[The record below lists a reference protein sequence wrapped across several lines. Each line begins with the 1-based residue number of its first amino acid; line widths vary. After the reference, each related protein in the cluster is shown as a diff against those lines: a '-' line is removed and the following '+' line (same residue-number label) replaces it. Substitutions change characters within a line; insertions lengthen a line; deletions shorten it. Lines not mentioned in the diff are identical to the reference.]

1 MESAVLLSM
10 TLFLVAGC
18 SGKLDRDAQDF
29 EGYPVS
35 RSSAAPS
42 SLSSVYP
49 GGIVGNPYISPDEE
63 STEANIGYKTQG
75 NLRKSFS
82 YIQTKKPRAKARYE
96 ALKSNINEP
105 FNTYA
110 SQNKTSF
117 EAQKDENFSTEQS
130 KSEVDG
136 TSTKRSV
143 SGPNVDGQQPY
154 RHWSTES
161 NVIREEHPDGLY
173 QSYPYVT
180 PAYSRQETDY
190 SGGNLKKLI
199 EVSTEGYNQ
208 ESTNPQRPLFKPKI
222 NYDHL
227 AVIPATTYRPATRDG
242 YSFSFESKN
251 HSRHETGDTKGNFR
265 GSIKYASPYGE
276 SKEINYEGN
285 PRIGITTSERTPVVN
300 IPARSG
306 QRYIT
311 PIRYVPPTSTSRPFL
326 TTRKGLTYSYSSPA
340 TGYQYSPSTS
350 STTQTPF
357 TSTPQSEVTYRR
369 GKTVYQPPQFYL
381 QPVQT
386 YDYIAPSLG
395 DPYMYYTESP
405 QYVQLSP
412 EYGAYTFT
420 YNAGDHERTESR
432 DNQGNVH
439 GMFSFEGTDG
449 ERRQVNY
456 EANSEKGFV
465 ARGQHLP
472 VQTRDSIGSQDTYPQ
487 STQSTGNDES
497 PGTYFF
503 SYNAGEHMREEHKD
517 EQGNI
522 HGMYRYMAG
531 DGKIKTV
538 KYRASASE
546 GFVATGD
553 DIPNAQNGYSYS
565 YTIGNQP
572 QTGSGNKYQPET
584 LIR

>member
-1 MESAVLLSM
+1 M

-29 EGYPVS
+29 EGYPAP
-35 RSSAAPS
+35 RSSAAPP
-42 SLSSVYP
+42 SLSSIYP
-49 GGIVGNPYISPDEE
+49 SGILGNPYISPDEE
-63 STEANIGYKTQG
+63 SKEANIGYKTQG

-82 YIQTKKPRAKARYE
+82 YVQTKRPRAKARYE
-96 ALKSNINEP
+96 ALRSNINEP
-105 FNTYA
+105 LNTYDL
-110 SQNKTSF
+110 QNKTSF
-117 EAQKDENFSTEQS
+117 EKQKDENRGHDSYSTTTEKT
-130 KSEVDG
+130 KSEVDE
-136 TSTKRSV
+136 TSTKRSI
-143 SGPNVDGQQPY
+143 SGPNVEGQQPY

-180 PAYSRQETDY
+180 PAYSTQEPEY
-190 SGGNLKKLI
+190 SWGNINKAV

-208 ESTNPQRPLFKPKI
+208 DTVNKQKQLFKPNI

-227 AVIPATTYRPATRDG
+227 AIIPATTYRPATRDS
-242 YSFSFESKN
+242 YTFSFASKN
-251 HSRHETGDTKGNFR
+251 HSRHETGDTSGNFR
-265 GSIKYASPYGE
+265 GSIKYVNTHGG
-276 SKEINYEGN
+276 SKQIDYEGN

-311 PIRYVPPTSTSRPFL
+311 PSTSRPFM
-326 TTRKGLTYSYSSPA
+326 TTRNGLTYSYSSPA
-340 TGYQYSPSTS
+340 TGYQYSPTRS
-350 STTQTPF
+350 STTQAPF
-357 TSTPQSEVTYRR
+357 SSTPQSQIPYRR

-386 YDYIAPSLG
+386 YDYLAPSIG
-395 DPYMYYTESP
+395 DSYMYYTESP

-449 ERRQVNY
+449 ERKQVTY

-472 VQTRDSIGSQDTYPQ
+472 VQTKDLTGSQGTYQQ
-487 STQSTGNDES
+487 STQSTGNEPS
-497 PGTYFF
+497 SGTYFF
-503 SYNAGEHMREEHKD
+503 SYNAGEHMREERKD

-531 DGKIKTV
+531 DGKMKTV
-538 KYRASASE
+538 KYRASPSE

-572 QTGSGNKYQPET
+572 QTGLRNRYQPDS
-584 LIR
+584 LSR